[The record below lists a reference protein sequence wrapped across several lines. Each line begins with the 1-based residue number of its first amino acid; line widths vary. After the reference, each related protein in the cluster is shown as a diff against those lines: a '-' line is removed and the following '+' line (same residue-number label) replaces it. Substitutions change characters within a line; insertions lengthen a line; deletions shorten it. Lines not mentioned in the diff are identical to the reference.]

1 MKYTLIVLGILF
13 VSQLIDNIRLYRAI
27 NEIGKNLHEV
37 KDILGELQKEYEDNI
52 DLATKLGYERA
63 MKDAAEKQAYARSW
77 EEEFKNAR

>member
-13 VSQLIDNIRLYRAI
+13 VSQIIDNIRLYRAI

-63 MKDAAEKQAYARSW
+63 RK
-77 EEEFKNAR
+77 EFGK

>member
-1 MKYTLIVLGILF
+1 MKYTLITLSILF
-13 VSQLIDNIRLYRAI
+13 VLLIIDNIRLYRAI
-27 NEIGKNLHEV
+27 NEIGKNLHEA

-77 EEEFKNAR
+77 GRGI